1 MADDLRRAVTTIRDS
16 LKFKIDKSE
25 KGKETA
31 FTARFSDLG
40 ITNPDILGIP
50 DSIDVSNEKLTKGA
64 MGAAILAADVFLN
77 PENYTPEALGDK
89 ASRDAL
95 EVITRQGEKVLNKQL
110 PPGLNINIDYKGLGF
125 EDVVK
130 GRLPAVGASY
140 ETRDPFGYG
149 GGFRAEAR
157 KSQDG
162 FGASI
167 RYGVPT
173 DKITEAIIG
182 KPFARKAKGGKVKKY
197 AKGGHVKQYSNAPRE
212 PRLK

>member
-1 MADDLRRAVTTIRDS
+1 MADDLRRAVTTIMDS

-25 KGKETA
+25 KGKDIV
-31 FTARFSDLG
+31 FTARSRDFG
-40 ITNPDILGIP
+40 ITDPDIQKEITKRQ
-50 DSIDVSNEKLTKGA
+50 VAKGA

-95 EVITRQGEKVLNKQL
+95 EVITRQGEKILNKQL
-110 PPGLNINIDYKGLGF
+110 PPGLNINIDYKGLGL
-125 EDVVK
+125 EDVWAE

>member
-1 MADDLRRAVTTIRDS
+1 MADDLRRAITTIRDS

-25 KGKETA
+25 KGKDIV
-31 FTARFSDLG
+31 FTARSRDFG
-40 ITNPDILGIP
+40 ITDPDIQKEITKRQ
-50 DSIDVSNEKLTKGA
+50 VAKGA

-95 EVITRQGEKVLNKQL
+95 EVITRQGEKILNKQL
-110 PPGLNINIDYKGLGF
+110 PPGLNINIDYKGLGL
-125 EDVVK
+125 EDVWAE

>member
-1 MADDLRRAVTTIRDS
+1 MADDLRRAVTTIMDS

-25 KGKETA
+25 KGKDIV
-31 FTARFSDLG
+31 FTARSRDFG
-40 ITNPDILGIP
+40 ITDPDIQKEITKRQ
-50 DSIDVSNEKLTKGA
+50 VAKGA

-95 EVITRQGEKVLNKQL
+95 EVITRQGEKILNKQL
-110 PPGLNINIDYKGLGF
+110 PREFNISIDYKGLGF
-125 EDVVK
+125 EDVAE